1 LKKKERM
8 EGGWTKINMEGGGQV
23 WGVEGQAPRAG

>member
-1 LKKKERM
+1 VD
-8 EGGWTKINMEGGGQV
+8 GTKINMEGGGQV